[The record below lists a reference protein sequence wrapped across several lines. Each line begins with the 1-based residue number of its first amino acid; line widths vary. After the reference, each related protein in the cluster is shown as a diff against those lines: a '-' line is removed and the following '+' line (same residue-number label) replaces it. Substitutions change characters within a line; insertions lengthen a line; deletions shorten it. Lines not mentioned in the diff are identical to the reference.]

1 MTLVRGKPLI
11 QYTIDTALECASL
24 DQIVVLSDDPE
35 VDHLVE
41 NRYPNNA
48 RIVFMREPAC
58 IAQDYSTDYQA
69 CLYTLITLE
78 RMISLRPKFIVHLR
92 CSHLLRN
99 PAIIDRAV
107 QEFMKGYDS
116 KFYTLRSYYDSLRSV
131 SVAQQS
137 PYKMWIPTGDP
148 MEIKPL
154 LTHPYVKEP
163 YNHQRQRLPMVYHQN
178 GYVDIT
184 RYSTVMEKQS
194 MSGDHVMPFIVELE
208 PGEGEIDTPE
218 ELKMAIAHADYEN
231 SRGRVPS

>member
-1 MTLVRGKPLI
+1 
-11 QYTIDTALECASL
+11 
-24 DQIVVLSDDPE
+24 
-35 VDHLVE
+35 
-41 NRYPNNA
+41 
-48 RIVFMREPAC
+48 
-58 IAQDYSTDYQA
+58 
-69 CLYTLITLE
+69 
-78 RMISLRPKFIVHLR
+78 
-92 CSHLLRN
+92 
-99 PAIIDRAV
+99 
-107 QEFMKGYDS
+107 
-116 KFYTLRSYYDSLRSV
+116 
-131 SVAQQS
+131 
-137 PYKMWIPTGDP
+137 